1 MHSTKELISDFYT
14 AFQQLDAAKMA
25 ACYHEDATF
34 LDPAFGK
41 LNHEEVCA
49 MWKMLIERSK
59 GHLKIEFSQIDTN
72 DNYGSVNWIA
82 TYHFSKTNRKVR
94 NVIKAKFEF
103 KNGLIYCHKDCFDLW
118 KWSQMALGWKGYLFG
133 WTTFMKQKIQLQAR
147 NSLQHYL
154 AKN

>member
-1 MHSTKELISDFYT
+1 MHSTSELISDFYT
-14 AFQQLDAAKMA
+14 AFQQLDAKKMA

-34 LDPAFGK
+34 EDPAFGK
-41 LNHEEVCA
+41 LNYEEVCA
-49 MWKMLIERSK
+49 MWKMLIERSN
-59 GHLKIEFSQIDTN
+59 GHLKIEYSQIDAN

-82 TYHFSKTNRKVR
+82 KYNFSKTNRKVR

-133 WTTFMKQKIQLQAR
+133 WTSFMKRKIQLQAK
-147 NSLQHYL
+147 NSLQQYL